1 MRIPALA
8 ARRGLETLAAA
19 VPGCQAAASQ
29 APLAALKIIQPAAAR
44 RGSSRHQQGPVTL
57 HQHVGAVQATR
68 SHHYTTISAYLRNI
82 FKHSYS
88 LLNIFVTI
96 FLNIFHTPK
105 YD

>member
-68 SHHYTTISAYLRNI
+68 SHHYTTISAYLRNT
-82 FKHSYS
+82 FKQLYS
-88 LLNIFVTI
+88 LINIFVTI

>member
-1 MRIPALA
+1 MRIPALG
-8 ARRGLETLAAA
+8 RGLETLAAA
-19 VPGCQAAASQ
+19 VPGCQAASQAAGQ

-68 SHHYTTISAYLRNI
+68 CHHNTTIPAAYLQHI

-96 FLNIFHTPK
+96 FLIIFHTPK
-105 YD
+105 